1 MKTSR
6 KLGIRLILAGLM
18 FLGAGAVTSPETG
31 VGAGAALADGPNLS
45 FPGTGNKQDWAD
57 ALAIAKDAGNRM
69 EAKQFDV
76 ALKLSQQAIA
86 KYPYD
91 SHFYKQQGIIRVRR
105 GLPGD
110 LKAGEDSFKKAI
122 SIKGDDPEYYSL
134 LASIL
139 TEEKKYPEAR
149 AMLVKAS
156 KLNPS
161 AAADINQNI
170 QKLDAVIKSN
180 H

>member
-1 MKTSR
+1 MKTSC
-6 KLGIRLILAGLM
+6 KFGIGLVLSGLT
-18 FLGAGAVTSPETG
+18 FLGAAAFTSPENG
-31 VGAGAALADGPNLS
+31 VGAGAALAQGPKLS

-57 ALAIAKDAGNRM
+57 ALSIAKDAGNKM
-69 EAKQFDV
+69 EARQFDA
-76 ALKLSQQAIA
+76 ALKLSQQAVV

-91 SHFYKQQGIIRVRR
+91 SHFYKQQGIIHVRR

-110 LKAGEDSFKKAI
+110 LKAGEDCFKKAI
-122 SIKGDDPEYYSL
+122 SIKGDDSEYYSL

-139 TEEKKYPEAR
+139 TEEKKYVEAR

-156 KLNPS
+156 KLNPP

-170 QKLDAVIKSN
+170 QKLDAIIKSN